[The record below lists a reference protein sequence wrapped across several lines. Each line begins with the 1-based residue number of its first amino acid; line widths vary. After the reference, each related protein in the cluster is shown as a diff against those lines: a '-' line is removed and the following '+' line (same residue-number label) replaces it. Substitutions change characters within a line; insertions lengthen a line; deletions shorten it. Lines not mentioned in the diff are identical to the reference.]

1 MSEHRGHLR
10 AILRGRDFRLLYSTR
25 VTGQFGDGLLQS
37 ALATFILFSPE
48 RAPTAATVAA
58 SFAILLLPYSIIGPF
73 AGVLLDRWRRRQ
85 VLVRANIL
93 KGLLT
98 VPVIAAVL
106 AANDGPLL
114 GVFVL
119 LVLGVGR
126 FILAGL
132 SASLPHVVDERN
144 LVTANAFT
152 PTSGTIGAA
161 IGGGVGIGIR
171 AVAGGGDQGSVVVL
185 ICAIACYLAASAIAL
200 RIAVDRLGP
209 DGSKPRDTLAGV
221 LRGLIAG
228 ARQLRA
234 HAPASHGIGLV
245 MAHRFEFGAL
255 TVAALLFLRNT
266 YTTDADEALG
276 LFGAVTA
283 AAAVGAFIGAV
294 ITPRMVRRIGYR
306 AWPMIIAAQ
315 SALIGVPLVI
325 LAGLQTNLVAL
336 IAAAVSIGLG
346 GQSVKVSADTLVQ
359 ETIPDDFRGRVF
371 ALFDMTNNVGLVAG
385 VTAVAFLA
393 PASGIAP
400 VLYMGVALVLLLVVI
415 WYGRAAT
422 RWRLPAG

>member
-1 MSEHRGHLR
+1 MGEHRGHLR

-37 ALATFILFSPE
+37 ALATFVLFSPE
-48 RAPTAATVAA
+48 RAPTAAAIAA
-58 SFAILLLPYSIIGPF
+58 SFAILLLPYSVIGPF
-73 AGVLLDRWRRRQ
+73 AGVLLDRWSRRQ

-93 KGLLT
+93 KGLL
-98 VPVIAAVL
+98 VIPVIAAFL

-114 GVFVL
+114 GLFVL

-152 PTSGTIGAA
+152 PTSGTIAAA
-161 IGGGVGIGIR
+161 IGGVLGVGIR
-171 AVAGGGDQGSVVVL
+171 ALAGGGDGGGVVVL
-185 ICAIACYLAASAIAL
+185 VTAIVCYLTASAIAV
-200 RIAVDRLGP
+200 RIGVRRLGP
-209 DGSKPRDTLAGV
+209 DGSRPRDTVAGV
-221 LRGLIAG
+221 VRGLRDG
-228 ARQLRA
+228 ARELRS

-266 YTTDADEALG
+266 YTSDVDQALV
-276 LFGAVTA
+276 LFGVVTGA
-283 AAAVGAFIGAV
+283 AAIGAFVGAV
-294 ITPRMVRRIGYR
+294 VTPRMIRWIGYR
-306 AWPMIIAAQ
+306 MWPSIIAAQ
-315 SALIGVPLVI
+315 SAVIGVPLVI
-325 LAGLQTNLVAL
+325 LAGAFTNLGLLLAG
-336 IAAAVSIGLG
+336 AVSIGIA

-371 ALFDMTNNVGLVAG
+371 ALFDMTNNIGLVAG
-385 VTAVAFLA
+385 VTVVAFLA

-400 VLYMGVALVLLLVVI
+400 VLYSGVAAVLLLVIV
-415 WYGRAAT
+415 WYARSART
-422 RWRLPAG
+422 WKLPTP

>member
-25 VTGQFGDGLLQS
+25 VTGQFGDGLLQA
-37 ALATFILFSPE
+37 ALATFVLFSPE
-48 RAPTAATVAA
+48 RAPTPTTVAA

-73 AGVLLDRWRRRQ
+73 AGVLLDRWSRRQ

-98 VPVIAAVL
+98 IPVIAAFL

-114 GVFVL
+114 GLFVL

-152 PTSGTIGAA
+152 PTSGTIAAA
-161 IGGGVGIGIR
+161 IGGGVGLGIR
-171 AVAGGGDQGSVVVL
+171 ALAGGGDGGSIAVL
-185 ICAIACYLAASAIAL
+185 ISAIVCYLTASAIAV
-200 RIAVDRLGP
+200 RIGVRRLGP
-209 DGSKPRDTLAGV
+209 DGSRPRDTIAGV
-221 LRGLIAG
+221 ARGLRDG
-228 ARQLRA
+228 ARELLA
-234 HAPASHGIGLV
+234 HRPASHGIGLV

-266 YTTDADEALG
+266 FTTDADRALT
-276 LFGAVTA
+276 LFGIVTG

-294 ITPRMVRRIGYR
+294 ITPRMIRRLGYR
-306 AWPMIIAAQ
+306 TWPVIIAAQ
-315 SALIGVPLVI
+315 STLIGVPLVI
-325 LAGLQTNLVAL
+325 LAGAFTNLPLLLV
-336 IAAAVSIGLG
+336 AAVSIGLA

-371 ALFDMTNNVGLVAG
+371 SLFDMTNNIGLVAG
-385 VTAVAFLA
+385 VTLVAFLA

-400 VLYMGVALVLLLVVI
+400 ILYAAVAIVVLLVI
-415 WYGRAAT
+415 TWYARSAS
-422 RWRLPAG
+422 RWRLPTP

>member
-10 AILRGRDFRLLYSTR
+10 AILRVRDFRLLYSTR
-25 VTGQFGDGLLQS
+25 VTGQFGDGLLQA
-37 ALATFILFSPE
+37 ALATFVLFSPE
-48 RAPTAATVAA
+48 RAPTPATVAA

-73 AGVLLDRWRRRQ
+73 AGVLLDRWSRRQ

-98 VPVIAAVL
+98 IPVIAAFI

-119 LVLGVGR
+119 FVLGVGR

-152 PTSGTIGAA
+152 PTSGTIAAA
-161 IGGGVGIGIR
+161 IGAGAGLGIR
-171 AVAGGGDQGSVVVL
+171 ALAGGGDGGSIVVL
-185 ICAIACYLAASAIAL
+185 VSAIVCYLAASAIAT
-200 RIAVDRLGP
+200 RIGIRRLGP
-209 DGSKPRDTLAGV
+209 DGSRPRDTISGV
-221 LRGLIAG
+221 ARGLRDG
-228 ARQLRA
+228 ARELLA
-234 HAPASHGIGLV
+234 HRPASHGIGLV

-266 YTTDADEALG
+266 YTSDADRALT
-276 LFGAVTA
+276 LFGVVTG
-283 AAAVGAFIGAV
+283 AAAVGAFVGAV
-294 ITPRMVRRIGYR
+294 ITPRMVRRLGYR
-306 AWPMIIAAQ
+306 TWPVIISAQ

-325 LAGLQTNLVAL
+325 LAGVFTNLPLL

-371 ALFDMTNNVGLVAG
+371 SLFDMTNNVGLVTG
-385 VTAVAFLA
+385 VTLVAFIA

-400 VLYMGVALVLLLVVI
+400 VLYVAVAAVLLLVVT
-415 WYGRAAT
+415 WYGRSAG
-422 RWRLPAG
+422 RWTLPNP

>member
-1 MSEHRGHLR
+1 MGEHRGHLR

-37 ALATFILFSPE
+37 ALATFVLFSPE

-58 SFAILLLPYSIIGPF
+58 SFAILLLPYSVIGPF
-73 AGVLLDRWRRRQ
+73 AGVLLDRWSRRQ

-93 KGLLT
+93 KGLLV
-98 VPVIAAVL
+98 VPVIAAFL

-152 PTSGTIGAA
+152 PTSGTIAAA
-161 IGGGVGIGIR
+161 IGGVVGVGVR
-171 AVAGGGDQGSVVVL
+171 ALAGGGDGGGVVVL
-185 ICAIACYLAASAIAL
+185 VTALGCYLAASFIAL
-200 RIAVDRLGP
+200 RIGVRRLGP
-209 DGSKPRDTLAGV
+209 DGSRPPDTVAGV
-221 LRGLIAG
+221 VRGLRDG
-228 ARQLRA
+228 ARELLRQ
-234 HAPASHGIGLV
+234 APASHGIGLV

-266 YTTDADEALG
+266 YTTDVDQALV
-276 LFGAVTA
+276 LFGVVTG
-283 AAAVGAFIGAV
+283 AAAVGAFMGAV

-306 AWPMIIAAQ
+306 TWPSIIAAQ
-315 SALIGVPLVI
+315 SAVIGVPLVI
-325 LAGLQTNLVAL
+325 LAGAFTNLAL
-336 IAAAVSIGLG
+336 LLAGAVSIGIA

-359 ETIPDDFRGRVF
+359 ETIADDFRGRVF
-371 ALFDMTNNVGLVAG
+371 ALFDMTNNIGLVAG
-385 VTAVAFLA
+385 VTVVAFLA

-400 VLYMGVALVLLLVVI
+400 VLYAGVAALLLLVI
-415 WYGRAAT
+415 AWYAGSAK
-422 RWRLPAG
+422 RWKLPRP